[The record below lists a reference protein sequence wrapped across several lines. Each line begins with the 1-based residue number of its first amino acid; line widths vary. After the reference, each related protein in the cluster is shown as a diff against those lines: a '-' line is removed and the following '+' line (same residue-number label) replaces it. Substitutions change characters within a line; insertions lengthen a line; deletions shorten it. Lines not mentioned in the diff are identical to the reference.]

1 MTKATKEETKKLTI
15 AERIEALKGQQ
26 EQLKEGFI
34 KIQGAI
40 ELLGAMEE
48 EQKIEDK

>member
-1 MTKATKEETKKLTI
+1 MTKAKEEETKQLTN

-40 ELLGAMEE
+40 ELLKSMEE
-48 EQKIEDK
+48 EQKTEDE